1 MAQTSGSKPGIAK
14 QYRTQD
20 FLSRFSSLAQ
30 TNQYQVTFGISNNV
44 SNPSDS
50 GAQGETITPLKD
62 FLAARGM
69 AFDFQLEQSG
79 IMATSAQ
86 LPGSFFATTEQTAH
100 YYGITQK
107 NAYRRTFDDAS
118 FTFYV
123 DSAYKQIQFLESWM
137 DYISSSNSAGQ
148 LENGAAKNAFYEFNY
163 PDNYKHSIYLTK
175 FNKDVNRQ
183 DMITYT
189 FINAFPTNISS
200 MEVSYGAAS
209 LLQCTCSFTYDRYL
223 LDKPARVQTSQPVPG
238 QGGTGPETGQGL
250 KPEAT
255 KALNTEVT
263 PSSNGP
269 KNNKPTVDPSTGAF
283 RRNINRVTA
292 EDAALLAEEA
302 NFTMF

>member
-1 MAQTSGSKPGIAK
+1 MAQTSGTKPGIAK

-30 TNQYQVTFGISNNV
+30 TNQYQVTFGISANV
-44 SNPSDS
+44 STPSD
-50 GAQGETITPLKD
+50 GGGQGEPITSLKD
-62 FLAARGM
+62 FLVQRGL
-69 AFDFQLEQSG
+69 DVGFQLEQSG

-86 LPGSFFATTEQTAH
+86 LPGSFFATTENAAH
-100 YYGITQK
+100 YYGVTQK

-123 DSAYKQIQFLESWM
+123 DSEYRQIQFLEAWM
-137 DYISSSNSAGQ
+137 DYISSSNPQGQ

-175 FNKDVNRQ
+175 FNKDVDRN

-209 LLQCTCSFTYDRYL
+209 LLQCTCSFTYDRYVV
-223 LDKPARVQTSQPVPG
+223 DKPARVQTTLG
-238 QGGTGPETGQGL
+238 ETASSQGL
-250 KPEAT
+250 G
-255 KALNTEVT
+255 
-263 PSSNGP
+263 SFG
-269 KNNKPTVDPSTGAF
+269 DPNSILSRAVETISPAG
-283 RRNINRVTA
+283 
-292 EDAALLAEEA
+292 EDLAD
-302 NFTMF
+302 FLR